1 MNEDVLRELTT
12 MKNTINN
19 TIMRLNQFT
28 DYGHKDNADQITEI
42 QELIIDETYDNIID
56 DIGE

>member
-1 MNEDVLRELTT
+1 MNSELLKELTII
-12 MKNTINN
+12 KNSFRDAIQ
-19 TIMRLNQFT
+19 RLNQFT